1 MLASPSHFCT
11 ATKIG
16 PNQWNPV
23 SKSGTRNTRSSKPP
37 HHNIHSPTLIPAFRG
52 SPVPRRRLL
61 AALLHNRD
69 KFHCQNSKFTSGPMR
84 LPYVEPV
91 SPVTDAIRA
100 RRGGQCNE
108 LDCTLLHSLPVAA
121 GWNSLLGAIRTQTSI
136 RADHR
141 ELAICRV
148 AALNGAWYEWKH
160 HYPLALEAGLD
171 DTLMQ
176 LVKKGKGWDLNGVKD
191 MAEGTVRGTI
201 LRYVDCMT
209 VNVTVPQALFDEMRP
224 LWTDQ
229 EIVEL
234 TAIIASYN
242 MVSRFLVALDVGEM
256 NAKVA

>member
-1 MLASPSHFCT
+1 
-11 ATKIG
+11 
-16 PNQWNPV
+16 
-23 SKSGTRNTRSSKPP
+23 
-37 HHNIHSPTLIPAFRG
+37 
-52 SPVPRRRLL
+52 
-61 AALLHNRD
+61 
-69 KFHCQNSKFTSGPMR
+69 MR

-91 SPVTDAIRA
+91 SSVTDAIRA

-160 HYPLALEAGLD
+160 HYPLALEADVD
-171 DTLMQ
+171 DALMQ
-176 LVKKGKGWDLNGVKD
+176 LVKRGKDWDLEGMAD
-191 MAEGTVRGTI
+191 MLDGKVRWTL

-209 VNVTVPQALFDEMRP
+209 LNVTVPQQLFDEMRS

-234 TAIIASYN
+234 TA
-242 MVSRFLVALDVGEM
+242 
-256 NAKVA
+256 

>member
-1 MLASPSHFCT
+1 
-11 ATKIG
+11 
-16 PNQWNPV
+16 
-23 SKSGTRNTRSSKPP
+23 
-37 HHNIHSPTLIPAFRG
+37 
-52 SPVPRRRLL
+52 
-61 AALLHNRD
+61 
-69 KFHCQNSKFTSGPMR
+69 MR
-84 LPYVEPV
+84 LPYVEPE

-121 GWNSLLGAIRTQTSI
+121 GWNSFLGAIRKQTSI

-160 HYPLALEAGLD
+160 HYPLALEAGVD
-171 DTLMQ
+171 DALMQ
-176 LVKKGKGWDLNGVKD
+176 LVKRGKGWDL
-191 MAEGTVRGTI
+191 EGMQDLSERKERGTI

-209 VNVTVPQALFDEMRP
+209 LNVTVPQQLFDEMRP

-256 NAKVA
+256 NAKAV